1 MRNTTVIAIALV
13 ALAAGTAQAQPE
25 EFGEDLEEEDS
36 FGIGEDEGVED
47 EADAAPAEE
56 GAVANDGTFGWG
68 VARALSGFVGPE
80 IEYHVDRKL
89 MITGMLGIV
98 HSSPEMGDSSTS
110 FVVAGAGF
118 YRVAGY
124 NPVELY
130 LGGRLIVGNGN
141 DATQFNLEVPARIQF
156 RLSNL
161 LALHVE
167 TGLVIA
173 IIPEEGAVMGPRP
186 GAANGTAFT
195 LGAGAPFG
203 AAGVTVYWP

>member
-1 MRNTTVIAIALV
+1 MLNKTFIAIALV
-13 ALAAGTAQAQPE
+13 ALAVGTAQAQPE
-25 EFGEDLEEEDS
+25 EFGADLDEEGS
-36 FGIGEDEGVED
+36 FGIDEEAEE
-47 EADAAPAEE
+47 EADVAPAEE

-80 IEYHVDRKL
+80 IEYHIDRKL
-89 MITGMLGIV
+89 MITGMFGLV

-110 FVVAGAGF
+110 FALAAAGF
-118 YRVAGY
+118 YRVSGFR
-124 NPVELY
+124 PVELY
-130 LGGRLIVGNGN
+130 LGGRLVLGNGN
-141 DATQFNLEVPARIQF
+141 DATQVNIEVPARIQF
-156 RLSNL
+156 YLSNL

-173 IIPEEGAVMGPRP
+173 IIPENGAVLGPRP
-186 GAANGTAFT
+186 GTANGTAIA